1 MKKYLRIIAVLLIT
15 VMLLSMTAC
24 SGGGLGLRG
33 DGKVTLTFTH
43 MWPEHAQ
50 LMKELCQEY
59 SAQNPNVVIKPA
71 YVQYNK
77 IEDTLKSA
85 IVSGGLPDVFVFWSN
100 AFYSYARDGY
110 LANIDSL
117 VAEEKDNY
125 VNNGYSLEDGKVLGH
140 YYAAPF
146 RVSGFCIVYNKTIF
160 EKNGWSAPN
169 TLEELEALCETITAR
184 TTLTP
189 LAVYGTSSGTMMQVK
204 STFDAYIDIISGL
217 ASDPAY
223 ANGRQDVA
231 SKPELQELYAAS
243 MEKYKSWYDKGYFTK
258 TPTTKDN
265 ARKEFTNN
273 NTAMI
278 IFNNNNLGDLIKEID
293 GAFEVGLISF
303 PAPEVIV
310 NSEGTYKPYTN
321 GTFDSLFI
329 SKDTENY
336 EEALKFVKY
345 MMSDEVQ
352 QRWAEETTSVSLKKA
367 VTYSS
372 EEQTKVAQIL
382 SQIGSYPQ
390 KQDFTLTSAMSTKN
404 YQMILNYLNG
414 SSNDSALQI
423 VQTGFNNT
431 KICVEE
437 AKLGMV
443 PIETELDL
451 SPEKYAWLN

>member
-1 MKKYLRIIAVLLIT
+1 MKKHLRIIAVLMIAA
-15 VMLLSMTAC
+15 MMLSMTAC
-24 SGGGLGLRG
+24 SGGGLGQRG

-110 LANIDSL
+110 LANIDPL
-117 VAEEKDNY
+117 VEEEKQNY
-125 VNNGYSLEDGKVLGH
+125 VNDGYSLEDGKVLGH

-169 TLEELEALCETITAR
+169 TLEELETLCETITSR

-217 ASDPAY
+217 ATDPAY
-223 ANGRQDVA
+223 ANGRQDV
-231 SKPELQELYAAS
+231 SSQPEMQQLYATS
-243 MEKYKSWYDKGYFTK
+243 MEKYKSWYDKGFFTK

-310 NSEGTYKPYTN
+310 NSDGAYKPYTN

-372 EEQTKVAQIL
+372 EEQAKIAEIL

-414 SSNDSALQI
+414 SSNDTALQI
-423 VQTGFNNT
+423 VQNGFNNT
-431 KICVEE
+431 KVCVEE
-437 AKLGMV
+437 AGLEMV
-443 PIETELDL
+443 PVAKELDL
-451 SPEKYAWLN
+451 AQEKYAWLK

>member
-1 MKKYLRIIAVLLIT
+1 MKKHLRIIAVLLII
-15 VMLLSMTAC
+15 VMLMSMTAC

-33 DGKVTLTFTH
+33 DGKVTLKFTH

-71 YVQYNK
+71 YVQYSK
-77 IEDTLKSA
+77 MEDTLKSA
-85 IVSGGLPDVFVFWSN
+85 IVSGGLPDVFIFWSN
-100 AFYSYARDGY
+100 AFYSFARDGY
-110 LANIDSL
+110 LANIDSF
-117 VAEEKDNY
+117 VEEEKDNY
-125 VNNGYSLEDGKVLGH
+125 VNDGFSLEDGKVLGH

-146 RVSGFCIVYNKTIF
+146 RASGYCIVYNKTIF
-160 EKNGWSAPN
+160 DKNSWTVPN
-169 TLEELEALCETITAR
+169 TLEELESLCETITSR

-217 ASDPAY
+217 ATDPAY
-223 ANGRQDVA
+223 ANGRQDV
-231 SKPELQELYAAS
+231 SSTPEMQQLYAAS
-243 MEKYKSWYDKGYFTK
+243 MEKYKSWYDKGFFTK
-258 TPTTKDN
+258 SPTTKDN

-278 IFNNNNLGDLIKEID
+278 IFNNNNLGDLIKEIN

-310 NSEGTYKPYTN
+310 NSNGAMKNYTN

-352 QRWAEETTSVSLKKA
+352 QRWAEATTSVSLKKA

-372 EEQTKVAQIL
+372 EEQEKVAQIL

-390 KQDFTLTSAMSTKN
+390 KSDFTLTSAMSTKN

-414 SSNDSALQI
+414 SSSESALEI
-423 VQTGFNNT
+423 VRNGYNNT

-437 AKLGMV
+437 AGLEMV
-443 PIETELDL
+443 PVETKLDF
-451 SPEKYAWLN
+451 SKEKYAWLN